1 MPALPSFSVRYHSLS
16 GTPQILVISRV
27 SGQTTLKLRRRQ
39 ASMSVFLVTFIIAF
53 SPVLKFSFY
62 HHFSD
67 NDNLKSRVL
76 FACIF
81 LQECFMRVSFLVSAF
96 IDIINML
103 EKFQKNLW
111 NKVGRNSA
119 AKLLWNFTN
128 KLLPK
133 IAKTTF

>member
-39 ASMSVFLVTFIIAF
+39 ASMGVFLVTFIIAF

-76 FACIF
+76 SLSFSRVF
-81 LQECFMRVSFLVSAF
+81 LRAFFYKSVSCVFF
-96 IDIINML
+96 
-103 EKFQKNLW
+103 LW
-111 NKVGRNSA
+111 NLRAIWRISTHETS
-119 AKLLWNFTN
+119 L
-128 KLLPK
+128 
-133 IAKTTF
+133 

>member
-39 ASMSVFLVTFIIAF
+39 ASMGVFLVTFIIAF

-81 LQECFMRVSFLVSAF
+81 LQECFMRVFRVEFAC
-96 IDIINML
+96 NMAD
-103 EKFQKNLW
+103 FH
-111 NKVGRNSA
+111 A
-119 AKLLWNFTN
+119 
-128 KLLPK
+128 
-133 IAKTTF
+133 

>member
-39 ASMSVFLVTFIIAF
+39 ASMGVFLVTFIIAF

-67 NDNLKSRVL
+67 NDNLK
-76 FACIF
+76 FACTF
-81 LQECFMRVSFLVSAF
+81 LQECFMRVFRVEFAC
-96 IDIINML
+96 NMAD
-103 EKFQKNLW
+103 FH
-111 NKVGRNSA
+111 A
-119 AKLLWNFTN
+119 
-128 KLLPK
+128 
-133 IAKTTF
+133 

>member
-39 ASMSVFLVTFIIAF
+39 ASMGVFLVTFTIAF

-76 FACIF
+76 SRVF
-81 LQECFMRVSFLVSAF
+81 LRAFFYKCFMRVFLVEFAC
-96 IDIINML
+96 NMAD
-103 EKFQKNLW
+103 FH
-111 NKVGRNSA
+111 A
-119 AKLLWNFTN
+119 
-128 KLLPK
+128 
-133 IAKTTF
+133 